1 LLIKNNSF
9 LCNKRLR
16 EPGKQPICYFWHMD
30 SSANKP
36 FRSALKVNEGIEQPP
51 AVNAGAAEHY
61 SKPGRKLLSPEQYVD
76 GIVHGNRTVLSQSIT
91 LIESALP
98 VHQEIAQSIISKCLP
113 LSGNS
118 VRIGITGVPGVGKST
133 FIEAFGKHLTS
144 QGKKIA
150 VLAIDPS
157 SSRSRGSI
165 LGDKT
170 RMEELSVDSHAFIR
184 PSPAAGSLGGVA
196 RKTRETIILCEAA
209 GFDTI
214 LVETVGVGQSEI
226 AVHSMVDFFLL
237 LMLGG
242 AGDELQ
248 GIKRGIMEMADAVV
262 INKADGDNLNRVT
275 IAMAELR
282 SALHYFPP
290 TESGWQPVCES
301 CSSLTK
307 AGIARVDEMIREYVQ
322 YTKANGY
329 FVKRRLQ
336 QSKEIMMNVIDQ
348 ALHDHFYRQEDI
360 KKMFHT
366 VDAELQHEKISAYV
380 AAQMLLEKYFRSG
393 K

>member
-1 LLIKNNSF
+1 
-9 LCNKRLR
+9 
-16 EPGKQPICYFWHMD
+16 MD
-30 SSANKP
+30 SSANKTYK
-36 FRSALKVNEGIEQPP
+36 SALKVNEGIEQPP
-51 AVNAGAAEHY
+51 SVNSGAALHY
-61 SKPGRKLLSPEQYVD
+61 SKAGRKLLSSEQYVE
-76 GIVHGNRTVLSQSIT
+76 GIIHGNTTILSQAIT
-91 LIESALP
+91 LIESSLQS
-98 VHQEIAQSIISKCLP
+98 HKEIAQTIISKCLP

-133 FIEAFGKHLTS
+133 FIEAFGKHLTA
-144 QGKKIA
+144 QGRKIA

-170 RMEELSVDSHAFIR
+170 RMEELSVDDNAFIR

-196 RKTRETIILCEAA
+196 RKTHETILLCEAA

-262 INKADGDNLNRVT
+262 INKADGDNLNRVNV
-275 IAMAELR
+275 AMAELR

-290 TESGWQPVCES
+290 TGSGWQPVCEA
-301 CSSLTK
+301 CSSVTK
-307 AGIARVDEMIREYVQ
+307 NGIPKIDETISEYVAF
-322 YTKANGY
+322 TKANGY
-329 FVKRRLQ
+329 FAKRRLQ
-336 QSKEIMMNVIDQ
+336 QSKQIMMNVIDQ
-348 ALHDHFYRQEDI
+348 ALHDHFYVQADI
-360 KKMFHT
+360 KKLMVK
-366 VDAELQHEKISAYV
+366 VDLELNQEKISAYV
-380 AAQMLLEKYFRSG
+380 AAQMLLDTYFGSV

>member
-1 LLIKNNSF
+1 
-9 LCNKRLR
+9 
-16 EPGKQPICYFWHMD
+16 MD
-30 SSANKP
+30 SSANQP
-36 FRSALKVNEGIEQPP
+36 FKSALKVNEGIEQPSSL
-51 AVNAGAAEHY
+51 NKDAAQHY
-61 SKPGRKLLSPEQYVD
+61 SKPGRKLLSANQYVD
-76 GIVHGNRTVLSQSIT
+76 GLIKGNRTLLSQAIT
-91 LIESALP
+91 LIESSLP
-98 VHQEIAQSIISKCLP
+98 IHQELAQQIIQECLP

-118 VRIGITGVPGVGKST
+118 IRIGITGVPGVGKST

-144 QGKKIA
+144 QGRKIA

-170 RMEELSVDSHAFIR
+170 RMEELSVDANAFIR
-184 PSPAAGSLGGVA
+184 PSPSAGSLGGVA

-282 SALHYFPP
+282 NALHYFPP
-290 TESGWQPVCES
+290 TESGWQPVCEA

-307 AGIARVDEMIREYVQ
+307 NGIPRVDEMIREYVSF
-322 YTKANGY
+322 TKANGY
-329 FVKRRLQ
+329 FAKRRLQ
-336 QSKEIMMNVIDQ
+336 QSKQIMMTVIDQ
-348 ALHDHFYRQEDI
+348 ALHDHFYHQAEIRTLMQKLEI
-360 KKMFHT
+360 
-366 VDAELQHEKISAYV
+366 ELQQEKVSAYV
-380 AAQMLLEKYFRSG
+380 AAQSLLNKYFESE

>member
-1 LLIKNNSF
+1 L
-9 LCNKRLR
+9 
-16 EPGKQPICYFWHMD
+16 D
-30 SSANKP
+30 SSANQPYK
-36 FRSALKVNEGIEQPP
+36 SALKVNEGIEQPP
-51 AVNAGAAEHY
+51 SVNAGAARHF
-61 SKPGRKLLSPEQYVD
+61 SKPGRALLSPDQYVE
-76 GIVHGNRTVLSQSIT
+76 GITNGNRTVLSQAIT

-98 VHQEIAQSIISKCLP
+98 LHQATAQIIISKCLP

-133 FIEAFGKHLTS
+133 FIEAFGKHLTA
-144 QGKKIA
+144 QGRKIA

-170 RMEELSVDSHAFIR
+170 RMEELSIDNNAFIR

-237 LMLGG
+237 LMIGG

-248 GIKRGIMEMADAVV
+248 GIKRGIMEMADAVL

-290 TESGWQPVCES
+290 TESKWQPVCES
-301 CSSLTK
+301 CSSITK
-307 AGIARVDEMIREYVQ
+307 AGIPRVDEMINEYVAF
-322 YTKANGY
+322 TRANGY
-329 FVKRRLQ
+329 FAKRRLL
-336 QSKEIMMNVIDQ
+336 QSRQIMMNVIDQ
-348 ALHDHFYRQEDI
+348 ALHDHFYVQPDI
-360 KKMFHT
+360 KKLIDK
-366 VDAELQHEKISAYV
+366 VEAELQQEKISAYV
-380 AAQMLLEKYFRSG
+380 AAQMLLEAYFE
-393 K
+393 KK